1 MAKNQSLTKERET
14 EIISILK
21 LRFEKNMQRHEGL
34 DWKIVQEKL
43 INQPEKIWSL
53 NEMEIS
59 RGEPDVIFLEKN
71 NEIYFV
77 DCSAESPKD
86 RRSFAYDYEGQISR
100 KEHQPKNNAIDLAKT
115 MKIELLTE
123 QDYRALQKVGIVDQ
137 KTSSWLKTPESI
149 RKLGGAIFGDYRY
162 GTVFIYHNGAQSYY
176 AARGFRG
183 KLKL

>member
-1 MAKNQSLTKERET
+1 MAKNQSLTKERKT

-59 RGEPDVIFLEKN
+59 GGEPDVIFLENN